1 MHMLFA
7 TGRLNRPVL
16 FLLVAFVLLCLTAC
30 DHKPKWNVVIVTFDT
45 TRADH
50 LGPYGHPEARTP
62 VIDQLAAEGVL
73 FERASA
79 PVPITLPS
87 HTTLMTGKVPF
98 THGIRDNGLF
108 ILDQDQLTLAEI
120 LKQQGYQ
127 TAAGIASFPLTSRF
141 GLNQGFNLFEDNITV
156 SYEDLYGQRSFP
168 KSRLFFDERPASR
181 VNEAVFPWL
190 EEHHDDPF
198 FLWVHYFDPHHPHE
212 PPAPY
217 DQIFAHDLYSG
228 EIAYA
233 DESLGRLLDRLK
245 SLGVY
250 DNTLVILTSDHGE
263 GNGEHNESTHS
274 TLMYNSTLHV
284 PLIIRHPKLLGAGQR
299 VKPWVGTVDVMPTI
313 LDILDLDIPE
323 DIQGSSLWPYVETPE
338 DISSAV
344 KNEIYAE
351 TLSPRVSNGWGE
363 LRGLFY
369 GDIKYIHGP
378 RPELY
383 DLSVDH
389 DELNN
394 LIQQHPELAMEMKA
408 RLETYLQDHR
418 VEGLDNSTSVS
429 QETLSRLRGLGYIQ
443 FSTEAVGAI
452 DEVLRSDGEAPQDYA
467 GLTSSFSHAKNLLFQ
482 GRAIEASRYIQS
494 LLNSNPSN
502 TAYQELLIQ
511 SEISRGR
518 YEVALELLQALPVDG
533 NGSFSGVRLLQTM
546 AQIQL
551 AQGDLMTALKT
562 YQDAQVIEPS
572 AAVEYQIAR
581 IQAQIGQTDAYH
593 TSLNQ
598 ALSLDATFVP
608 ARIDLAISKIRQ
620 NNFEAAQKHF
630 ERALVDNPYDA
641 RSLYNYGAFLIQ
653 TDQRSLAVKYLQRAM
668 KVNSRYLRAHYALI
682 ETLFSIGEKDAA
694 NQELQALLGY
704 APESQEADWATQLSK
719 QQ

>member
-1 MHMLFA
+1 ML
-7 TGRLNRPVL
+7 
-16 FLLVAFVLLCLTAC
+16 
-30 DHKPKWNVVIVTFDT
+30 IVTFDT

-50 LGPYGHPEARTP
+50 LAPYGHPEARTP
-62 VIDQLAAEGVL
+62 VINQLAAEGVL

-108 ILDQDQLTLAEI
+108 ILNQEQQTLAEI

-127 TAAGIASFPLTSRF
+127 TAAGIASFPLTSEF
-141 GLNQGFNLFEDNITV
+141 GLNQGFDLFEENITG

-190 EEHHDDPF
+190 EEHHDEPF

-217 DQIFAHDLYSG
+217 DQLFAHDLYSG

-233 DESLGRLLDRLK
+233 DESLGRLLEHLK

-250 DNTLVILTSDHGE
+250 DNTIVVLTSDHGE
-263 GNGEHNESTHS
+263 GNNEHNESTHS

-284 PLIIRHPKLLGAGQR
+284 PLIIRHPEQQGAGQR
-299 VKPWVGTVDVMPTI
+299 IKPWVGTVDVMPTI
-313 LDILDLDIPE
+313 LDMLDLDIPT
-323 DIQGSSLWPYVETPE
+323 DIQGSSLWPYVETPG

-344 KNEIYAE
+344 NNEIYAE
-351 TLSPRVSNGWGE
+351 TLSPRLGHGWGE
-363 LRGLFY
+363 LRGLLY

-394 LIQQHPELAMEMKA
+394 LIEQRSTLAAEMKA
-408 RLETYLQDHR
+408 RLEDYLQEHR
-418 VEGLDNSTSVS
+418 VQGLDSSTTVS
-429 QETLSRLRGLGYIQ
+429 QETLSRLRGLGYVQ
-443 FSTEAVGAI
+443 FSTEAVGVI
-452 DEVLRSDGEAPQDYA
+452 EEVLRSDGEAPQDYA
-467 GLTSSFSHAKNLLFQ
+467 GLTSTFSHAKNLLFQ
-482 GRAIEASRYIQS
+482 GQAIEASRYIQS
-494 LLNSNPSN
+494 LLSADPNNI
-502 TAYQELLIQ
+502 AYRELLIQ

-518 YEVALELLQALPVDG
+518 YAQALELLQALPVDG
-533 NGSFSGVRLLQTM
+533 NGPFSGAQLLRTIG
-546 AQIQL
+546 QIQL
-551 AQGDLMTALKT
+551 AQGDVLGALKT
-562 YQDAQVIEPS
+562 YQDAQVIEPT
-572 AAVEYQIAR
+572 AAIEYQIAR
-581 IQAQIGQTDAYH
+581 MQAQLGQLDAYH
-593 TSLNQ
+593 ASLNQ
-598 ALSLDATFVP
+598 ALILDATFVP
-608 ARIDLAISKIRQ
+608 ARIDLAITQIQQ
-620 NNFEAAQKHF
+620 NNFAAAQAHF
-630 ERALVDNPYDA
+630 EQALIDNPYDA
-641 RSLYNYGAFLIQ
+641 RSLYNYGTFLIQ
-653 TDQRSLAVKYLQRAM
+653 TNQHDLAVQYLQRAM
-668 KVNSRYLRAHYALI
+668 TVNNRYLRAHYALI
-682 ETLFSIGEKDAA
+682 ETLFTLGEKDTA
-694 NQELQALLGY
+694 NQELQTLLGY
-704 APESQEADWATQLSK
+704 AAQSQEAEWARQLSE